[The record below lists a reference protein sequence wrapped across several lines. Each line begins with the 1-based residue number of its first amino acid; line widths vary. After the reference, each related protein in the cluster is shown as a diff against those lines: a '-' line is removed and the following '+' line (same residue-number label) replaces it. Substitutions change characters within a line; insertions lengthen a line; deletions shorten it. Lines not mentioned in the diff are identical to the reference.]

1 MTFDNP
7 CPPVCTG
14 FAAGLAASLLALAG
28 CATVP
33 DPVVPDSADAMAV
46 AREHIAVGQT
56 REAVAALQ
64 RAAAMEPASKEP
76 WLGLARLRA
85 TQGRPVDALAAA
97 EQVLRRDPTDQA
109 AFEITV
115 DSGLQVALQT
125 MKRLR
130 AAEAGQAPEKG
141 RAELAAAI
149 AAVMADVFGPEL
161 LISDETRA
169 RLAQKAV
176 ADYRASR
183 AERLPEAQEKP
194 KGDPLDLLGGD

>member
-7 CPPVCTG
+7 CQFRCTG
-14 FAAGLAASLLALAG
+14 MTAGLVASLLALAG
-28 CATVP
+28 CATLPEPVAP
-33 DPVVPDSADAMAV
+33 DPGDAMA
-46 AREHIAVGQT
+46 IANGHLAAGQT
-56 REAVAALQ
+56 REAVAALEQ
-64 RAAAMEPASKEP
+64 AAAMEPASKEP
-76 WLGLARLRA
+76 WLELARLRA
-85 TQGRPVDALAAA
+85 SQGRPIDALAAA

-130 AAEAGQAPEKG
+130 AAGAAQAPEEG
-141 RAELAAAI
+141 RAELAVAI
-149 AAVMADVFGPEL
+149 AAVMGEVFGPEL
-161 LISDETRA
+161 LISDETRS

-176 ADYRASR
+176 EDYRASR

>member
-7 CPPVCTG
+7 CQSRCTG
-14 FAAGLAASLLALAG
+14 MVAGLAASLLALAG
-28 CATVP
+28 CATLP
-33 DPVVPDSADAMAV
+33 EPVAPDSGDAMA
-46 AREHIAVGQT
+46 IANGHLAAGQN
-56 REAVAALQ
+56 REAVAALE

-85 TQGRPVDALAAA
+85 SQGRPIDALAAA
-97 EQVLRRDPTDQA
+97 EQVLRRDPTDQT

-130 AAEAGQAPEKG
+130 AAGAAQAPEEG

-149 AAVMADVFGPEL
+149 AAVMGEVFGPEL

-176 ADYRASR
+176 EDYRASR
-183 AERLPEAQEKP
+183 AERLPEAQKKP